1 MFSVFI
7 IIIVVGVII
16 FLIWVFK
23 LNGRSF
29 PIWVKSRLQLNVLL
43 FLFLINV
50 SPQEIILMVCSHLSG
65 NVLFH

>member
-1 MFSVFI
+1 MGKEQVAA
-7 IIIVVGVII
+7 
-16 FLIWVFK
+16 K
-23 LNGRSF
+23 RT
-29 PIWVKSRLQLNVLL
+29 L